1 MSKKL
6 KISIVALLLLVVAY
20 VYASPYLTIYQIR
33 QALKNEDTTALA
45 HFVDFPSVR
54 QNLKDQFNAALLEK
68 FPEDERGREGGF
80 AALGAML
87 ASSMVDKMVDMM
99 VSPQGVS
106 MLLQG
111 KKLKEGLPDSAHSE
125 PQPVQAETQKQSP
138 QEQVN
143 YRSHYQSLN
152 QFVVEIQQA
161 EQRSKM
167 NVIMQRQGLSWKVT
181 QIQLPMAQLQ

>member
-6 KISIVALLLLVVAY
+6 KISIVALLLLMMAY
-20 VYASPYLTIYQIR
+20 LFASPYLTIYQIR

-45 HFVDFPSVR
+45 HYVDFPSVR
-54 QNLKDQFNAALLEK
+54 QDLKDQFNAALLKK
-68 FPEDERGREGGF
+68 FPEDEQGREGSF
-80 AALGAML
+80 AALGTLL

-111 KKLKEGLPDSAHSE
+111 KKLKEGLPYSVHS
-125 PQPVQAETQKQSP
+125 QPVQAETQKQSSP
-138 QEQVN
+138 QQVK

-181 QIQLPMAQLQ
+181 QIQLPMQQLQ